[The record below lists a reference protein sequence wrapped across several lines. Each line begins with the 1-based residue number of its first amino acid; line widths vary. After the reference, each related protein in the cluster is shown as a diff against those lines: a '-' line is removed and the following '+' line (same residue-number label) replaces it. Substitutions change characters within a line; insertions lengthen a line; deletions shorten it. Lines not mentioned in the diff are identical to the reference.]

1 MNLNNLTI
9 KAQEV
14 VQKAQ
19 QLAMELGSQAI
30 EPGHFLEGMFAI
42 EDSPV
47 NHLLKKLGL
56 NPDVIRKT
64 NESIAKSYVKGQNGG
79 QSISRQASEI
89 VQKANISLKT
99 FGDEFV
105 AVEHLFL
112 GLLQTKDQV
121 SQMLKD
127 YGIKENDLIAA
138 IKDMRKG
145 SKVHSQSA
153 EN

>member
-64 NESIAKSYVKGQNGG
+64 NETLPNH
-79 QSISRQASEI
+79 
-89 VQKANISLKT
+89 T
-99 FGDEFV
+99 
-105 AVEHLFL
+105 
-112 GLLQTKDQV
+112 
-121 SQMLKD
+121 
-127 YGIKENDLIAA
+127 
-138 IKDMRKG
+138 
-145 SKVHSQSA
+145 
-153 EN
+153 